1 MIRTALAASAAGALV
16 SDSRKM
22 DKPRYI
28 YAIDDHPP
36 LRLALLYGI
45 QWGII
50 AFPSFIIMAALIGR
64 ALDFNALQQVRFLQ
78 LLLVVSGF
86 FTTVQTLWGHRY
98 PLLDG
103 PSTALLLTFIVLAPF
118 GIATIQGGT
127 IFGGVLLVLLVL
139 TGQLKRA
146 VLYATPNV
154 VGVILMLISFTLLPY
169 LVRSIMGGNGSGGGN
184 RLGIFLTSLA
194 LVLLITVLS
203 QWLRGLWKTFAL
215 LLGMLLGTVLFALL
229 GLVDWASIATA
240 AWVSTPRPWTASA
253 PSFYWPGLL
262 AFGSAYL
269 ALLVNSLGSLHGVAN
284 ITDTERLPAAITRGV
299 FFNGLEGIVAG
310 LLGTVGSVS
319 YSISPGVIL
328 ANRVASR
335 FALTY
340 CGVLLIV
347 AAFVPKL
354 AALLALV
361 PTPVVGAALCVAMGA
376 QIGAGLSIIAA
387 KGVTSRDY
395 YVVGLPLLI
404 GTMVGF
410 LPDALMASMPGAF
423 RVFLGNGLI
432 MGILLVLLL
441 EHLLLPK
448 AAAAGAAGADT

>member
-1 MIRTALAASAAGALV
+1 MARRAFAASSEGALV
-16 SDSRKM
+16 SGSRKM
-22 DKPRYI
+22 DKPRYT
-28 YAIDDHPP
+28 YEIDDYPP
-36 LRLALLYGI
+36 VRLALLYGL
-45 QWGII
+45 QWAII
-50 AFPSFIIMAALIGR
+50 AFPTLIIMVALISR
-64 ALDFNALQQVRFLQ
+64 ALHCSVLQEVRFLQ
-78 LLLVVSGF
+78 LLLLVSGF
-86 FTTVQTLWGHRY
+86 FSALQTLWGHRY

-118 GIATIQGGT
+118 GIETIQGGT
-127 IFGGVLLVLLVL
+127 IFGGFLLILLVLS
-139 TGQLKRA
+139 GQLKRA

-154 VGVILMLISFTLLPY
+154 VGVILMLISLTLLPY
-169 LVRSIMGGNGSGGGN
+169 LAKIMMGEGEGGS

-194 LVLLITVLS
+194 LVLFMTALS
-203 QWLRGLWKTFAL
+203 QWLTGLWKTFAL
-215 LLGMLLGTVLFALL
+215 LLGMLLGTLLFALL
-229 GLVDWASIATA
+229 GFVDWHSITSA
-240 AWVSTPRPWTASA
+240 AWVSVPGLWTVTTPK
-253 PSFYWPGLL
+253 FYWPGLL

-284 ITDTERLPAAITRGV
+284 ITDTERLPSAITRGILI
-299 FFNGLEGIVAG
+299 NGLEGIVAG

-319 YSISPGVIL
+319 YSLSPGVIL

-335 FALTY
+335 FVLTY

-354 AALLALV
+354 AAVLALV
-361 PTPVVGAALCVAMGA
+361 PAPVVGSALCVAMGA
-376 QIGAGLSIIAA
+376 QIGAGLSIIAV

-410 LPDALMASMPGAF
+410 LPESLTTSMPAAF

-432 MGILLVLLL
+432 VGILLVLLL
-441 EHLLLPK
+441 EHVLLRNVSP
-448 AAAAGAAGADT
+448 GQPPADK